1 MQGQVLWQMLWKRDV
16 IVNEDQKIN
25 DMNAEMA
32 LHKSYESYQNIYTPC
47 YASLYI
53 FGLVATNQVLI
64 FP

>member
-32 LHKSYESYQNIYTPC
+32 LHKSYESYQNI
-47 YASLYI
+47 
-53 FGLVATNQVLI
+53 
-64 FP
+64 